1 MKSKVKNFKRL
12 KEYFKKQPLVS
23 LVFAHGSYVSGKMRE
38 GSDLDLAVL
47 FRKKPDAAIVLKLQY
62 ELSELLEAEVDLAVL
77 NEASPIFARQV
88 LENGKEIFCRNERQK
103 HRFVLKVL
111 NEYEDLKYCRR
122 DIEKHISR
130 GKIFAG

>member
-1 MKSKVKNFKRL
+1 MKSKVKNFERL
-12 KEYFKKQPLVS
+12 KEYFEKQPLVS

-38 GSDLDLAVL
+38 DSDLDLGVL

-88 LENGKEIFCRNERQK
+88 LEKGREIFCRNEREKQ
-103 HRFVLKVL
+103 RFVLKVL
-111 NEYEDLKYCRR
+111 NEYADLKYCRR
-122 DIEKHISR
+122 DIEKHISK
-130 GKIFAG
+130 GNIFAG